1 MVLSIVAQFSN
12 VLGSSNTAEHVVEA
26 TFRQQQTEWL
36 TNLSDRIVVTFT
48 LMCSLLKQIYDKSW
62 ILKIGSWNPI
72 CL

>member
-12 VLGSSNTAEHVVEA
+12 VLGSSNTAELVVEA